1 MFQEDES
8 VEKVMTSCIR
18 AIDAQRIDQI
28 KIDTINFGI
37 HENNPADINNVSKS
51 KLLIVTRNQ

>member
-8 VEKVMTSCIR
+8 VEKVMTLCIR
-18 AIDAQRIDQI
+18 AIDAQSIDQI

-37 HENNPADINNVSKS
+37 HEKNPADINNASKS
-51 KLLIVTRNQ
+51 KLLRVTRNQ